1 MLRKS
6 IMLLLSFAMTLCAC
20 ALEDG
25 FYIIR
30 SANNRN
36 YVIDNNGL
44 VITDGNNIQLW
55 ELNWSGAQKWLLTNL
70 SDGTVSF
77 TNMSVLPNP
86 LDKSTFHMLDLNG
99 LGTFNGNNIHLW
111 TYNGTK
117 AQIWYLIENS
127 DGTYTIQ
134 SSVNRNFVVDNNGNN
149 VYNGNNIQIW
159 ESNGSNAQR
168 WIFERTRL

>member
-1 MLRKS
+1 MKKTITL
-6 IMLLLSFAMTLCAC
+6 IMLLAMTLCAS
-20 ALEDG
+20 ALENG

-30 SANNRN
+30 CANNRN
-36 YVIDNNGL
+36 YVIDNNGRNL
-44 VITDGNNIQLW
+44 NDGNNIQLW
-55 ELNWSGAQKWLLTNL
+55 ELNWSGAQKWHMTNL
-70 SDGTVSF
+70 PDGTAMF
-77 TNMSVLPNP
+77 ANMSVLPNP
-86 LDKSTFHMLDLNG
+86 NDQSTFHMLDLNG

-117 AQIWYLIENS
+117 AQRWYLVRNS

-159 ESNGSNAQR
+159 EYNGSNAQR
-168 WIFERTRL
+168 WIFEKTTL